1 VAEVDRDSVVYPSW
15 WDLTENLVVTTV
27 SDSVATVARS
37 TAELLPQG
45 LSFEY
50 VTGGDAPQW
59 ALFPWTNIRRIES
72 SIS

>member
-1 VAEVDRDSVVYPSW
+1 
-15 WDLTENLVVTTV
+15 
-27 SDSVATVARS
+27 
-37 TAELLPQG
+37 LLPQG